1 MTNKTAAEW
10 MKESLAKY
18 KDTFE
23 FKLEEV
29 ILDITEEVCRA
40 MEEKEIDRAELA
52 DKLGVSRAFIS
63 KLLNGTPNLTIK
75 TLMKIAVALDKELSI
90 RMPPVGF
97 TTHHLYVPIEG
108 RSFEY
113 KLARPEEKVP
123 WKFTKAVNDI
133 YSIDEGLK
141 NVG

>member
-1 MTNKTAAEW
+1 MTHKTTAKW
-10 MKESLAKY
+10 MKENLDRY

-40 MEEKEIDRAELA
+40 MEEKGIGRAELA
-52 DKLGVSRAFIS
+52 EKMGVSRAFIS

-75 TLMKIAVALDKELSI
+75 TLMKIAIVLDREMSV
-90 RMPPVGF
+90 RMPPAGF
-97 TTHHLYVPIEG
+97 KIPHLYISVEG
-108 RSFEY
+108 Y
-113 KLARPEEKVP
+113 KPVTGDEVS
-123 WKFTKAVNDI
+123 WKFAKAENDI
-133 YSIDEGLK
+133 YFNDEELR

>member
-1 MTNKTAAEW
+1 MTHKTTAEW
-10 MKESLAKY
+10 MKEKIERY
-18 KDTFE
+18 KDTFD
-23 FKLEEV
+23 FKLENL

-40 MEEKEIDRAELA
+40 MEEKGIGRAELA
-52 DKLGVSRAFIS
+52 EKMGVSRAFIS

-75 TLMKIAVALDKELSI
+75 TLMKIAVVLDREMSV
-90 RMPPVGF
+90 RMPPAGF

-113 KLARPEEKVP
+113 KLAPPDENMP
-123 WKFTKAVNDI
+123 WRLGKTS

-141 NVG
+141 NVA